1 MAEDSEGW
9 ALKEGYFG
17 GINFADIGV
26 VFFQVV
32 TRDFRKLYY
41 DEFGSV
47 ADDGLLEKN
56 YLGEDGHGQGD
67 DLLEI
72 LDTHP
77 NRLYHLRY
85 NIKPRKGVR
94 VYYYFETTPT
104 GGLDAKV
111 NVTKKDWGFLTGED
125 IEEHPEKAEILIP
138 FKTKHNFEIY
148 NKSGRTVTPVMEL
161 SIWRY
166 NVRFISDEKLIEKL
180 RKGEIRRRIFAFGNT
195 MEPVSWATTPEDA
208 FGVSPVSLEL

>member
-1 MAEDSEGW
+1 MSNNDGW

-32 TRDFRKLYY
+32 TRDFRELLY
-41 DEFGSV
+41 DEFDSV

-56 YLGEDGHGQGD
+56 YLGEDGHGKGD

-72 LDTHP
+72 RDTHP

-94 VYYYFETTPT
+94 VYLYWETNPL
-104 GGLDAKV
+104 GGLDTKV
-111 NVTKKDWGFLTGED
+111 NITKRDFGFLTGED
-125 IEEHPEKAEILIP
+125 IEEHPEKAEILLP
-138 FKTKHNFEIY
+138 FKTKINFEIY
-148 NKSGRTVTPVMEL
+148 NKSGRTVTPQLKL

-166 NVRFISDEKLIEKL
+166 HVKFVKDAGLIEKL
-180 RKGEIRRRIFAFGNT
+180 RKREIKARIFPFGGGI
-195 MEPVSWATTPEDA
+195 EPVSWSTTPQQA
-208 FGVSPVSLEL
+208 YGVEPVSLEV